1 MRSGGGN
8 LTDAHAED
16 VSLCALF
23 LMEAAKATDKE
34 FEAHR
39 TTAHTIRDANKDI
52 LKIST
57 QLLINS
63 VACAVQNRTSPAFED
78 PTDDGLAKMCNTAWV
93 TDILAKVDSPQTDDE
108 NLDGQEEVEN
118 FIDLDYEISDVS

>member
-57 QLLINS
+57 QLLMNS
-63 VACAVQNRTSPAFED
+63 VTCAVQNRTSPAFED
-78 PTDDGLAKMCNTAWV
+78 PTDDGLAKICNTAWV
-93 TDILAKVDSPQTDDE
+93 KDILAKVDSPQTDDE
-108 NLDGQEEVEN
+108 NLGEQEGEN
-118 FIDLDYEISDVS
+118 FIDLDYEISDVL